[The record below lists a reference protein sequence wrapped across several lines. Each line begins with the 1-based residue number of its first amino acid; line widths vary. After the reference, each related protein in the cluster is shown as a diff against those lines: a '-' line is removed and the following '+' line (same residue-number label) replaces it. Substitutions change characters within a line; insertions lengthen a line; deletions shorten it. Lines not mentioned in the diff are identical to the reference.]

1 MVFLCVILVGKI
13 FMEEK
18 VLEGEIMTLEE
29 VKKSRAQRDALDFL
43 LSPRGMDLMAECIS
57 SYLFSRRTPK

>member
-1 MVFLCVILVGKI
+1 
-13 FMEEK
+13 MEEK